1 MMIWGGCSYMISAT
15 LQIPDK
21 KEIVQCSDQV
31 AAANHS
37 EKVQWMEDIA
47 ETVQVFFMIIITF
60 INIIVVVFIITF
72 MKDIAETVKNIIV
85 FSVTLWPQYARE
97 RGLDS
102 SPTANK
108 YIDNYLVYNYFFYNY
123 FVDNICLQ

>member
-1 MMIWGGCSYMISAT
+1 MISAIP
-15 LQIPDK
+15 QIPDK

-85 FSVTLWPQYARE
+85 FSVTL
-97 RGLDS
+97 
-102 SPTANK
+102 
-108 YIDNYLVYNYFFYNY
+108 
-123 FVDNICLQ
+123 

>member
-1 MMIWGGCSYMISAT
+1 M
-15 LQIPDK
+15 
-21 KEIVQCSDQV
+21 

-108 YIDNYLVYNYFFYNY
+108 YVDNYLV
-123 FVDNICLQ
+123 